1 VPIQPTGPSAAG
13 TDRDALTV
21 SSDEVQDDEHITLI
35 AEAADVPIEQDDAI
49 ALEAAL
55 PELQPAVA
63 IHLFQPDVAPGLVSL
78 EALPELVSQERNFV
92 WVDLTGYT
100 PEEMRAVAHVLGLHR
115 IGVQAALALW
125 QRPRLDLFDNHFFV
139 TATIPALDAHT
150 YRVEARRLSLFVG
163 HNFLVSTHR
172 APLPFVSRVFARAGK
187 SPDLLLHDSAFMLYI
202 LLDELVGYY
211 EQMHVELINA
221 IEHMEERAL
230 RDTTDDFLEDL
241 LRFKR
246 FVFAV
251 AQLAD
256 QHRPIFA
263 AFLRPDFR
271 WVSGAG
277 VEEYY
282 RDLEER
288 LSKLGDDLLAAKDAT
303 NSIFDIYVSHM
314 SHRTNTIVRV
324 LTIVSTVLLP
334 ASVILGFFGASNL
347 QNVPFLTSAGGFVLM
362 VVSVLVVSIGALYLF
377 RRLGW
382 L

>member
-1 VPIQPTGPSAAG
+1 VPIQPPDLPDEAWDS
-13 TDRDALTV
+13 DALA
-21 SSDEVQDDEHITLI
+21 SSPAESADDEYVTLI
-35 AEAADVPIEQDDAI
+35 AEAADVPLEQDDII
-49 ALEAAL
+49 ALEPAL
-55 PELQPAVA
+55 PALQPAVA
-63 IHLFQPDVAPGLVSL
+63 IYLFQPDVAPSL
-78 EALPELVSQERNFV
+78 ATLEKLPELVSKERNFV

-100 PEEMRAVAHVLGLHR
+100 PEEMRAVAHVVGLHR

-139 TATIPALDAHT
+139 TATIPALDPQA

-163 HNFLVSTHR
+163 HNFLVSAHR
-172 APLPFVSRVFARAGK
+172 APLPFVKRAFARADK
-187 SPDLLLHDSAFMLYI
+187 SPELLHNDSIFMLYI

-211 EQMHVELINA
+211 EQLHAELINE
-221 IEHMEERAL
+221 IERMEERAL

-246 FVFAV
+246 YVFAV

-256 QHRPIFA
+256 QHRQIFA
-263 AFLRPDFR
+263 AFLRPDFSR
-271 WVSGAG
+271 VSKTG
-277 VEEYY
+277 VEAHY
-282 RDLEER
+282 RDLEDR
-288 LSKLGDDLLAAKDAT
+288 LRKLGDDLLAAKDAT
-303 NSIFDIYVSHM
+303 NGVFDIYVSHM
-314 SHRTNTIVRV
+314 SHRTNNIVRV

-334 ASVILGFFGASNL
+334 VSVILGFFGTSNL

-362 VVSVLVVSIGALYLF
+362 VVSMLVVTVSTLYIF